1 MNRLGLFEGI
11 GIEIEY
17 MIVDAE
23 TLAVKPIADDLLVA
37 QAGQLVTELEV
48 GEIAWS
54 NELVLH
60 VIELKTNGP
69 ADSVDGDLLA
79 AFERDVRRMDELLEP
94 MGSRLL
100 PTAMHP
106 LMDPMT
112 ETVLWPHGYNVVY
125 RAYDR
130 IFDCRGHGW
139 SNLQSLHLN
148 FPFGDEDDPRSE
160 FGHLHAGIRLLLPIL
175 PALCASSPMVEGR
188 FTGTLDNRMSYY
200 RTNSARV
207 PSLTG
212 LVVPEAVFDLD
223 DYREQIFEPM
233 DREIGPLDPDGVL
246 VGEPFLNARGAIAR
260 FDRGAIEIRVIDVQ
274 ETPRADLAVA
284 VLVEATLKLLASG
297 HWSSLR
303 RQQAWPAEPLAEIL
317 LRTIQHA
324 DLANI
329 EDADYLALF
338 GLDRASMPA
347 GELWSHLLDEASS
360 AGWVREP
367 WRSTLREMIDL
378 GTLSRRIGRALGQT
392 PGEDADAAPDRDAI
406 LDVYRRLAD
415 CLRSGRLF
423 RA

>member
-1 MNRLGLFEGI
+1 
-11 GIEIEY
+11 

-23 TLAVKPIADDLLVA
+23 SLAVKPIADDLLIA
-37 QAGQLVTELEV
+37 QAGRLVTELEV

-69 ADSVDGDLLA
+69 ADGVGTDLLA
-79 AFERDVRRMDELLEP
+79 AFERDVRRIEELLEP
-94 MGSRLL
+94 MGARLL

-112 ETVLWPHGYNVVY
+112 ETVLWPHGYNAVY
-125 RAYDR
+125 KAYDR
-130 IFDCRGHGW
+130 IFDCKGHGW

-148 FPFGDEDDPRSE
+148 FPFGDEDEAQSE

-175 PALCASSPMVEGR
+175 PALAASSPLVEGR

-212 LVVPEAVFDLD
+212 LVVPEPVFDLVG
-223 DYREQIFEPM
+223 YRAQIFEPM
-233 DREIGPLDPDGVL
+233 DRDIGPLDPDGVL

-274 ETPRADLAVA
+274 ETPRADLAVS
-284 VLVEATLKLLASG
+284 VLVEASLKLMASE

-303 RQQAWPAEPLAEIL
+303 RQQAWPAKPLAEIL
-317 LRTIQHA
+317 LRTIQQA
-324 DLANI
+324 DLAHI
-329 EDADYLALF
+329 EDADFLSLF
-338 GLDRASMPA
+338 GLDRASMTA
-347 GELWSHLLDEASS
+347 GDLWSHLLDEASD
-360 AGWVREP
+360 AGLVGEP
-367 WRSTLREMIDL
+367 WRSTLRDMIDL
-378 GTLSRRIGRALGQT
+378 GTLSRRIGRALGQEA
-392 PGEDADAAPDRDAI
+392 GKAPTREAI
-406 LDVYRRLAD
+406 LDVYRGLAD